1 MSSGST
7 WRLPTPG
14 YPEPRRRR
22 RRWPWIVLAIVL
34 VLLALLVVL
43 DRVAVAY
50 AENQAADQMKS
61 QESIS
66 GISVTS
72 LAAPV
77 HKKVR

>member
-7 WRLPTPG
+7 LRLPTPG
-14 YPEPRRRR
+14 FPEPQRRR
-22 RRWPWIVLAIVL
+22 RRWPWILLAIVL

-61 QESIS
+61 QGFSTKPNVSIEGFPS
-66 GISVTS
+66 
-72 LAAPV
+72 
-77 HKKVR
+77 

>member
-1 MSSGST
+1 
-7 WRLPTPG
+7 
-14 YPEPRRRR
+14 
-22 RRWPWIVLAIVL
+22 VL

-72 LAAPV
+72 LGAPV
-77 HKKVR
+77 HEKVR